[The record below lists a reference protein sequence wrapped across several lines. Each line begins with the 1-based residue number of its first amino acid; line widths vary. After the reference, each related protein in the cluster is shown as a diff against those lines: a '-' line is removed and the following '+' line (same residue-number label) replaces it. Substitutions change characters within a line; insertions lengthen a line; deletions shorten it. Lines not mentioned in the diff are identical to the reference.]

1 MQPFEKRMPVKIL
14 CDSFLTSGLGH
25 VRRCEKILSFIEK
38 LGVEASLY
46 LYKQNDIGA
55 FLEGVGSNDFL
66 IADSYCLNSKDF
78 YLLKE
83 KAKSLMVIEDE
94 EHAKGFYPKNTKI
107 MNFTLN
113 ALKHYSHVSKDH
125 YLGVGFYPV
134 DTRFIYDRPINTENK
149 EVLITLGGS
158 EQKILKEIVKILEN
172 KNVNLHIISSYIP
185 KNPPKNTHYYSPLNP
200 LEFSSLMKF
209 CAYAISASG
218 QTLYELA
225 LSQTPSLIL
234 PIASNQ
240 IVQSQEFESLGIFK
254 QTSLKTLAKDF
265 EKLRIQKN
273 QAWAKTLAF
282 GSELEGALRK
292 FLEI

>member
-14 CDSFLTSGLGH
+14 CDAFLTSGLGH

-46 LYKQNDIGA
+46 LYKQNDIST
-55 FLEGVGSNDFL
+55 FLEGVGNDDFL

-113 ALKHYSHVSKDH
+113 ALKHYNHASKDH

-134 DTRFIYDRPINTENK
+134 DARFVYERPINTENK

-158 EQKILKEIVKILEN
+158 EQKTLKEIVKILEN
-172 KNVNLHIISSYIP
+172 KNVNLHIISPYTP
-185 KNPPKNTHYYSPLNP
+185 KNPPKNTHYYSPLSP
-200 LEFSSLMKF
+200 LEFSSLMKS
-209 CAYAISASG
+209 CTCAISAAG

-240 IVQSQEFESLGIFK
+240 IIQSQEFENSGIFK

-265 EKLRIQKN
+265 EKLQIQKN
-273 QAWAKTLAF
+273 QAWAKNLAF
-282 GSELEGALRK
+282 GSELEGALRE
-292 FLEI
+292 FL

>member
-1 MQPFEKRMPVKIL
+1 MPVKIL
-14 CDSFLTSGLGH
+14 CDAFVTSGLGH

-46 LYKQNDIGA
+46 LHKQDNINA
-55 FLEGVGSNDFL
+55 FLEGVGGNDFL

-185 KNPPKNTHYYSPLNP
+185 KNPPKNARYYSPLSP

-240 IVQSQEFESLGIFK
+240 IVQSKEFESLGIFK

-282 GSELEGALRK
+282 GSELEGALRE

>member
-14 CDSFLTSGLGH
+14 CDAFVTSGLGH

-46 LYKQNDIGA
+46 LYKQNDISA
-55 FLEGVGSNDFL
+55 FLESVGGNDFL

-134 DTRFIYDRPINTENK
+134 DTRFIYERPINTANK

-172 KNVNLHIISSYIP
+172 KNVNLHIISPYIP

-200 LEFSSLMKF
+200 LEFSSLMKS
-209 CAYAISASG
+209 CACAISASG

-240 IVQSQEFESLGIFK
+240 ILQSKEFESLGIFK

-265 EKLRIQKN
+265 EKLQIQKN

-282 GSELEGALRK
+282 GSELEGTLRE

>member
-1 MQPFEKRMPVKIL
+1 MPVKIL

-38 LGVEASLY
+38 LGVEASFHLH
-46 LYKQNDIGA
+46 KQNDISA
-55 FLEGVGSNDFL
+55 FLEGVGNDDFL
-66 IADSYCLNSKDF
+66 ITDSYRLNSKDF

-83 KAKSLMVIEDE
+83 KTKSLMVIEDK

-107 MNFTLN
+107 MNSTLN

-134 DTRFIYDRPINTENK
+134 DIRFVYERPINTENK

-158 EQKILKEIVKILEN
+158 EQKTLKEIVKILEN

-209 CAYAISASG
+209 CACAISAAG

-240 IVQSQEFESLGIFK
+240 ILQSKEFESLGIFK

-265 EKLRIQKN
+265 EKLQIQKN
-273 QAWAKTLAF
+273 QAWAKNLAF
-282 GSELEGALRK
+282 GSELESALRE

>member
-1 MQPFEKRMPVKIL
+1 MPVKIL
-14 CDSFLTSGLGH
+14 CDLFLTSGLGH

-38 LGVEASLY
+38 LGVKASLY
-46 LYKQNDIGA
+46 LHKQDNINA
-55 FLEGVGSNDFL
+55 FLEGVGGNDFL
-66 IADSYCLNSKDF
+66 IADSYRLNSKDF

-83 KAKSLMVIEDE
+83 KAKSLMVIEDK

-107 MNFTLN
+107 LNFTLN
-113 ALKHYSHVSKDH
+113 ALKHYNHASKDH

-134 DTRFIYDRPINTENK
+134 DARFVYERPINTENK

-172 KNVNLHIISSYIP
+172 KNVNLHIISPYTP

-200 LEFSSLMKF
+200 LEFSSLMRF
-209 CAYAISASG
+209 CACAISAAG

-240 IVQSQEFESLGIFK
+240 IIQSQEFENSGIFK

-265 EKLRIQKN
+265 ENLQIQKN

-282 GSELEGALRK
+282 GSELEGALRE

>member
-1 MQPFEKRMPVKIL
+1 MPVKIL
-14 CDSFLTSGLGH
+14 CDAFVTSGLGH

-46 LYKQNDIGA
+46 LHKQDNINA
-55 FLEGVGSNDFL
+55 FLEGVGNDDFL

-134 DTRFIYDRPINTENK
+134 DTRFIYDRPINTANK

-158 EQKILKEIVKILEN
+158 EQKTLKEIVKILEN

-185 KNPPKNTHYYSPLNP
+185 KNPPKNARYYSPLSP
-200 LEFSSLMKF
+200 LEFSSLMRS
-209 CAYAISASG
+209 CACAISASG

-240 IVQSQEFESLGIFK
+240 IVQSKEFESLGIFK

-273 QAWAKTLAF
+273 QAWAKNLTF
-282 GSELEGALRK
+282 GSELEGALRE

>member
-14 CDSFLTSGLGH
+14 CDAFVTSGLGH

-46 LYKQNDIGA
+46 LHKQDNINA
-55 FLEGVGSNDFL
+55 FLEGVCGNDFL

-113 ALKHYSHVSKDH
+113 ALKHYNHASKDH

-185 KNPPKNTHYYSPLNP
+185 KNPPKNARYYSPLSP

-240 IVQSQEFESLGIFK
+240 IVQSKEFESLGIFK

-265 EKLRIQKN
+265 EKLQIQKN

-282 GSELEGALRK
+282 GSELEGALRE

>member
-38 LGVEASLY
+38 LGVEVSLY
-46 LYKQNDIGA
+46 LYKQNDISA
-55 FLEGVGSNDFL
+55 FLEGVGNDDFL
-66 IADSYCLNSKDF
+66 ITDSYRLNSKDF

-158 EQKILKEIVKILEN
+158 EQKMLEEIVKILEN
-172 KNVNLHIISSYIP
+172 KNVNLHIISPYIP

-200 LEFSSLMKF
+200 LEFSSLMKS
-209 CAYAISASG
+209 CACAISAAG

-240 IVQSQEFESLGIFK
+240 IIQSKEFESLGIFK

-265 EKLRIQKN
+265 ENLQIQKN

-282 GSELEGALRK
+282 GSELESALRE

>member
-1 MQPFEKRMPVKIL
+1 MPVKIL
-14 CDSFLTSGLGH
+14 CDCFLTSGLGH

-38 LGVEASLY
+38 LGVKADLY
-46 LYKQNDIGA
+46 LHKQDNMST
-55 FLEGVGSNDFL
+55 FLEGVGGNDFL
-66 IADSYCLNSKDF
+66 ITDSYCLNSKDF

-83 KAKSLMVIEDE
+83 KAKSLMVIEDK

-107 MNFTLN
+107 MNSTLN
-113 ALKHYSHVSKDH
+113 ALKHYNHASKDH

-134 DTRFIYDRPINTENK
+134 DARFIYERPINTENK

-172 KNVNLHIISSYIP
+172 KNVNLHIISPHTP
-185 KNPPKNTHYYSPLNP
+185 KNPPQNARYYSPLSP

-209 CAYAISASG
+209 CACAISASG

-240 IVQSQEFESLGIFK
+240 ILQSQEFENSGIFK

-265 EKLRIQKN
+265 ENLQIQKN

-282 GSELEGALRK
+282 GSELEGALRE

>member
-1 MQPFEKRMPVKIL
+1 MPVKIL
-14 CDSFLTSGLGH
+14 CDAFVTSGLGH

-38 LGVEASLY
+38 LGVEASLH
-46 LYKQNDIGA
+46 LYKQNDISA
-55 FLEGVGSNDFL
+55 FLEGVGNDDFL
-66 IADSYCLNSKDF
+66 IADSYRLNSKDF

-83 KAKSLMVIEDE
+83 KAKSLMVIEDK

-113 ALKHYSHVSKDH
+113 ALKHYNHVSKDH

-134 DTRFIYDRPINTENK
+134 DARFVYERPINTENK

-158 EQKILKEIVKILEN
+158 EQKTLKEIVKILEN
-172 KNVNLHIISSYIP
+172 KNVNLHIISPYIP

-209 CAYAISASG
+209 CTCAISAAG

-240 IVQSQEFESLGIFK
+240 IIQSQEFESLGIFK

-265 EKLRIQKN
+265 ENLQIQKN

-282 GSELEGALRK
+282 GSELEGALRE

>member
-1 MQPFEKRMPVKIL
+1 M

-46 LYKQNDIGA
+46 LYKQNDISA
-55 FLEGVGSNDFL
+55 FLEGVGNDDFL
-66 IADSYCLNSKDF
+66 ITDSYRLNSKDF

-83 KAKSLMVIEDE
+83 KAKSLMVIEDT

-113 ALKHYSHVSKDH
+113 ALKHYNHASKDH

-134 DTRFIYDRPINTENK
+134 DIRFVYERPINTENK

-158 EQKILKEIVKILEN
+158 EQKILEEIVKILEN
-172 KNVNLHIISSYIP
+172 KNVNLHIISPYTP
-185 KNPPKNTHYYSPLNP
+185 KNPPKNTHYYSPLSP

-209 CAYAISASG
+209 CACAISAAG

-225 LSQTPSLIL
+225 LSQTPSLII

-240 IVQSQEFESLGIFK
+240 IVQSKEFESLGIFK

-265 EKLRIQKN
+265 ENLQIQKN

-282 GSELEGALRK
+282 GSELESALRE

>member
-1 MQPFEKRMPVKIL
+1 MPVKIL
-14 CDSFLTSGLGH
+14 CDAFVTSGLGH

-38 LGVEASLY
+38 LGVKASLY
-46 LYKQNDIGA
+46 LHKQDNINA
-55 FLEGVGSNDFL
+55 FLEGVGGNDFL
-66 IADSYCLNSKDF
+66 ITDSYCLNSKDF

-113 ALKHYSHVSKDH
+113 ALKHYNHASKDH

-134 DTRFIYDRPINTENK
+134 DARFIYERPINTENK

-158 EQKILKEIVKILEN
+158 EQKMLKEIVKILEN

-200 LEFSSLMKF
+200 LEFSFLMKS
-209 CAYAISASG
+209 CACAISASG

-240 IVQSQEFESLGIFK
+240 IVQSKEFESLGIFK

-273 QAWAKTLAF
+273 QAWAKNLAF
-282 GSELEGALRK
+282 GSELEGALRE

>member
-1 MQPFEKRMPVKIL
+1 M
-14 CDSFLTSGLGH
+14 CDSFVTSGLGH

-38 LGVEASLY
+38 LGVGASLY

-55 FLEGVGSNDFL
+55 FLEGVGGNDFL

-113 ALKHYSHVSKDH
+113 ALKHYNHASKDH

-134 DTRFIYDRPINTENK
+134 DARFIYDRPINTENK

-185 KNPPKNTHYYSPLNP
+185 KNPPKNARYYSPLSP
-200 LEFSSLMKF
+200 LEFSSLMKS
-209 CAYAISASG
+209 CACAISAAG

-225 LSQTPSLIL
+225 LSQTPSLII
-234 PIASNQ
+234 PIAPNQ
-240 IVQSQEFESLGIFK
+240 ILQSKEFENSGIFK

-265 EKLRIQKN
+265 EKLQIQKN
-273 QAWAKTLAF
+273 QAWAKNLVF
-282 GSELEGALRK
+282 GSKLEGALRE
-292 FLEI
+292 FLGV

>member
-1 MQPFEKRMPVKIL
+1 MPVKIL
-14 CDSFLTSGLGH
+14 CDCFLTSGLGH

-46 LYKQNDIGA
+46 LHKQNNISA
-55 FLEGVGSNDFL
+55 FLEGVGNDDFL
-66 IADSYCLNSKDF
+66 IADSYRLNSKDF

-83 KAKSLMVIEDE
+83 KAKSLMVIEDT

-113 ALKHYSHVSKDH
+113 ALKHYNHASKDH

-134 DTRFIYDRPINTENK
+134 DIRFVYERPINTENK

-158 EQKILKEIVKILEN
+158 EQKTLKEIVKILEN
-172 KNVNLHIISSYIP
+172 KNVNLHIISPYIP

-209 CAYAISASG
+209 CACAISAAG

-225 LSQTPSLIL
+225 LSQTPSLII

-240 IVQSQEFESLGIFK
+240 IIQSQEFENSGIFK
-254 QTSLKTLAKDF
+254 QTSLKTLARDF
-265 EKLRIQKN
+265 EKLQIQKN
-273 QAWAKTLAF
+273 QAWAKNLAF
-282 GSELEGALRK
+282 GSELEGALRE

>member
-14 CDSFLTSGLGH
+14 CDAFVTSGLGH

-46 LYKQNDIGA
+46 LHKQNNISA
-55 FLEGVGSNDFL
+55 FLEGVGNDDLL

-83 KAKSLMVIEDE
+83 KAKSLMVVEDK

-125 YLGVGFYPV
+125 YLGVGFYPI
-134 DTRFIYDRPINTENK
+134 DARFVYERPINTENK

-158 EQKILKEIVKILEN
+158 DQETLKEIVKILEN
-172 KNVNLHIISSYIP
+172 KNVNLHIISPYIP

-200 LEFSSLMKF
+200 LEFSSLMKS
-209 CAYAISASG
+209 CACAISAAG

-240 IVQSQEFESLGIFK
+240 ILQSKEFESLGIFK

-265 EKLRIQKN
+265 EKLQIQKN

-282 GSELEGALRK
+282 GSELEGALRE
-292 FLEI
+292 FLE

>member
-14 CDSFLTSGLGH
+14 CDAFLTSGLGH

-38 LGVEASLY
+38 LGVKADLY
-46 LYKQNDIGA
+46 SHKQNNISA
-55 FLEGVGSNDFL
+55 FLESVGGNDFL

-134 DTRFIYDRPINTENK
+134 DARFIYDRPINTENK

-158 EQKILKEIVKILEN
+158 EQKTLKEIVKILEN
-172 KNVNLHIISSYIP
+172 KGMYLHIISPYTP

-200 LEFSSLMKF
+200 LEFSSLMKS
-209 CAYAISASG
+209 CTCAISAAG

-240 IVQSQEFESLGIFK
+240 IIQSQEFENSGIFK
-254 QTSLKTLAKDF
+254 QTSLKTLARDF
-265 EKLRIQKN
+265 ENLQIQKN
-273 QAWAKTLAF
+273 QAWAKNLAF
-282 GSELEGALRK
+282 GSELEGALRE

>member
-14 CDSFLTSGLGH
+14 CDCFLTSGLGH
-25 VRRCEKILSFIEK
+25 VRRCEKILSFIER

-46 LYKQNDIGA
+46 LHKQNNISA
-55 FLEGVGSNDFL
+55 FLEGVGNDDLL

-83 KAKSLMVIEDE
+83 KAKSLMVIEDT

-113 ALKHYSHVSKDH
+113 ALKHYNHASKDH

-134 DTRFIYDRPINTENK
+134 DARFIYERPINTENK

-172 KNVNLHIISSYIP
+172 KNVNLHIISPYTP
-185 KNPPKNTHYYSPLNP
+185 KNPPKNTRYYSPLSP

-209 CAYAISASG
+209 CTCAISASG

-240 IVQSQEFESLGIFK
+240 IVQSKEFESLGIFK

-265 EKLRIQKN
+265 EKLQIQKN

-282 GSELEGALRK
+282 GSELEGALRE

>member
-1 MQPFEKRMPVKIL
+1 MPVKIL
-14 CDSFLTSGLGH
+14 CDAFLTSGLGH

-46 LYKQNDIGA
+46 LHKQDNISA
-55 FLEGVGSNDFL
+55 FLEGVGGNDLL
-66 IADSYCLNSKDF
+66 ITDSYRLNSKDF

-113 ALKHYSHVSKDH
+113 ALKHYNHASKDH

-134 DTRFIYDRPINTENK
+134 DARFIYDRPINTANK

-158 EQKILKEIVKILEN
+158 EQKTLKEIVKILEN

-185 KNPPKNTHYYSPLNP
+185 KNPPKNTCYYSPLSP
-200 LEFSSLMKF
+200 LEFSSLMKS
-209 CAYAISASG
+209 CACAISASG

-240 IVQSQEFESLGIFK
+240 IVQSKEFESLGIFK

-265 EKLRIQKN
+265 ENLQIQKN
-273 QAWAKTLAF
+273 QAWAKNLAF
-282 GSELEGALRK
+282 GSELEGALRE

>member
-1 MQPFEKRMPVKIL
+1 MPVKIL
-14 CDSFLTSGLGH
+14 CDAFVTSGLGH

-46 LYKQNDIGA
+46 LHKQDNISA
-55 FLEGVGSNDFL
+55 FLESVGNDDFL
-66 IADSYCLNSKDF
+66 ITDSYRLNSKDF

-83 KAKSLMVIEDE
+83 KAKSLMVIEDK

-158 EQKILKEIVKILEN
+158 EQKMLEEIVKILEN
-172 KNVNLHIISSYIP
+172 KNVNLHIISPYIP

-200 LEFSSLMKF
+200 LEFSSLMKS
-209 CAYAISASG
+209 CACAISAAG

-240 IVQSQEFESLGIFK
+240 IIQSKEFESLGIFK

-265 EKLRIQKN
+265 ENLQIQKN

-282 GSELEGALRK
+282 GSELESALRE

>member
-14 CDSFLTSGLGH
+14 CDAFVTSGLGH

-46 LYKQNDIGA
+46 LHKQDNINA
-55 FLEGVGSNDFL
+55 FLEGVGGNDFL
-66 IADSYCLNSKDF
+66 ITDSYCLNSKDF

-134 DTRFIYDRPINTENK
+134 DARFIYDRPINTANK

-158 EQKILKEIVKILEN
+158 EQKTLKEIVKILEN

-185 KNPPKNTHYYSPLNP
+185 KNPPKNARYYSPLSP

-209 CAYAISASG
+209 CTYAISASG

-240 IVQSQEFESLGIFK
+240 IVQSKEFESLGIFK

-265 EKLRIQKN
+265 EKLQIQKN
-273 QAWAKTLAF
+273 QAWAKNLAF
-282 GSELEGALRK
+282 GSELEGALRE

>member
-1 MQPFEKRMPVKIL
+1 MPVKIL
-14 CDSFLTSGLGH
+14 CDLFLTSGLGH

-46 LYKQNDIGA
+46 SHKQNNISA
-55 FLEGVGSNDFL
+55 FLEGVGNDDFL
-66 IADSYCLNSKDF
+66 ITDSYRLNSKDF

-83 KAKSLMVIEDE
+83 KAKSLMVIEDK

-113 ALKHYSHVSKDH
+113 ALKHYNHVSKDH

-134 DTRFIYDRPINTENK
+134 DARFVYERPINTENK

-158 EQKILKEIVKILEN
+158 EQKTLKEIVKILEN
-172 KNVNLHIISSYIP
+172 KNVNLHIISPYTP

-209 CAYAISASG
+209 CACAISAAG

-240 IVQSQEFESLGIFK
+240 ILQSQEFENSGIFK
-254 QTSLKTLAKDF
+254 QTSLKTLARDF
-265 EKLRIQKN
+265 EKLQIQKN
-273 QAWAKTLAF
+273 QAWAKNLAF
-282 GSELEGALRK
+282 GSELEGTLRE

>member
-14 CDSFLTSGLGH
+14 CDAFVTSGLGH

-38 LGVEASLY
+38 LGVEASLH
-46 LYKQNDIGA
+46 LYRQNDISA
-55 FLEGVGSNDFL
+55 FLEGVDGSDFL

-83 KAKSLMVIEDE
+83 KAKSLMVIEDK

-134 DTRFIYDRPINTENK
+134 DARFVYERPINTENK

-172 KNVNLHIISSYIP
+172 KNVNLHIISPYTP
-185 KNPPKNTHYYSPLNP
+185 KNPPRNTHYYSPLNP
-200 LEFSSLMKF
+200 LEFSSLMKS
-209 CAYAISASG
+209 CACAISAAG

-240 IVQSQEFESLGIFK
+240 ILQSKEFESLGIFK
-254 QTSLKTLAKDF
+254 RTSLKTLAKDF
-265 EKLRIQKN
+265 ENLQIQKN

-282 GSELEGALRK
+282 GSELEGALRE
-292 FLEI
+292 FLEV

>member
-1 MQPFEKRMPVKIL
+1 MPVKIL
-14 CDSFLTSGLGH
+14 CDAFVTSGLGH

-38 LGVEASLY
+38 LGVKASLY
-46 LYKQNDIGA
+46 LHKQDNISA
-55 FLEGVGSNDFL
+55 FLESVGGNDFL

-113 ALKHYSHVSKDH
+113 ALKHYNHASKDH

-134 DTRFIYDRPINTENK
+134 DARFIYDRPINTANK

-158 EQKILKEIVKILEN
+158 EQKTLKEIVKILEN
-172 KNVNLHIISSYIP
+172 KNVNLHIISSHVP
-185 KNPPKNTHYYSPLNP
+185 KNPPKNARYYSPLSP
-200 LEFSSLMKF
+200 LEFSSLMKS
-209 CAYAISASG
+209 CACAISASG

-240 IVQSQEFESLGIFK
+240 IIQSKEFESLGIFK

-265 EKLRIQKN
+265 EKLQVQKN
-273 QAWAKTLAF
+273 QAWAKNLAF
-282 GSELEGALRK
+282 GSELEGALRE

>member
-14 CDSFLTSGLGH
+14 CDLFLTSGLGH

-38 LGVEASLY
+38 LGVEASLH
-46 LYKQNDIGA
+46 LYKQNDISA
-55 FLEGVGSNDFL
+55 FLEGVGNDDFL

-83 KAKSLMVIEDE
+83 KAKSLMVIEDK

-107 MNFTLN
+107 LNFTLN
-113 ALKHYSHVSKDH
+113 ALKHYNHASKDH

-134 DTRFIYDRPINTENK
+134 DARFVYERPINTENK

-172 KNVNLHIISSYIP
+172 KNVNLHIISPYTP
-185 KNPPKNTHYYSPLNP
+185 KNPPKNTRYYSPLNP
-200 LEFSSLMKF
+200 LEFSSLMRF
-209 CAYAISASG
+209 CACAISAAG

-240 IVQSQEFESLGIFK
+240 IIQSQEFENSGIFK

-265 EKLRIQKN
+265 ENLQIQKN

-282 GSELEGALRK
+282 GSELEGALRE

>member
-1 MQPFEKRMPVKIL
+1 MPVKIL
-14 CDSFLTSGLGH
+14 CDCFLTSGLGH

-46 LYKQNDIGA
+46 LHKQDNINA
-55 FLEGVGSNDFL
+55 FLEGVGNDDFL

-134 DTRFIYDRPINTENK
+134 DTRFIYDRPINTANK

-158 EQKILKEIVKILEN
+158 EQKTLKEIVKILEN

-185 KNPPKNTHYYSPLNP
+185 KNPPKNARYYSPLSP
-200 LEFSSLMKF
+200 LEFSSLMRS
-209 CAYAISASG
+209 CACAISASG

-240 IVQSQEFESLGIFK
+240 IVQSKEFESLGIFK

-273 QAWAKTLAF
+273 QAWAKNLTF
-282 GSELEGALRK
+282 GSELEGALRE

>member
-1 MQPFEKRMPVKIL
+1 M

-25 VRRCEKILSFIEK
+25 VRRCEKILFFIEK

-46 LYKQNDIGA
+46 LHKQNNISA
-55 FLEGVGSNDFL
+55 FLEGVGNDDFL
-66 IADSYCLNSKDF
+66 ITDSYRLNSKDF

-83 KAKSLMVIEDE
+83 KAKSLMVIEDK

-113 ALKHYSHVSKDH
+113 ALKHYNHASKDH

-134 DTRFIYDRPINTENK
+134 DSRFVYERPINTENK

-158 EQKILKEIVKILEN
+158 EQKILEEIVKILEN
-172 KNVNLHIISSYIP
+172 KNVNLHIISPYTP
-185 KNPPKNTHYYSPLNP
+185 KNPPKNTRYYSPLSP
-200 LEFSSLMKF
+200 LEFSSLMKS
-209 CAYAISASG
+209 CACAISAAG

-225 LSQTPSLIL
+225 LSQTPSLII

-240 IVQSQEFESLGIFK
+240 IIQSQEFENSGIFK

-265 EKLRIQKN
+265 EKLQIQKN
-273 QAWAKTLAF
+273 QAWAKNLAF
-282 GSELEGALRK
+282 GSELEGALRE

>member
-1 MQPFEKRMPVKIL
+1 M

-46 LYKQNDIGA
+46 LHKQDNINA
-55 FLEGVGSNDFL
+55 FLEGVGGNDFL

-83 KAKSLMVIEDE
+83 KAKSLMVIEDK

-107 MNFTLN
+107 LNFTLN
-113 ALKHYSHVSKDH
+113 ALKHYNHASKDH

-134 DTRFIYDRPINTENK
+134 DSRFVYERPINTENK

-158 EQKILKEIVKILEN
+158 EQKILEEIVKILEN
-172 KNVNLHIISSYIP
+172 KNVNLHIISPYTP
-185 KNPPKNTHYYSPLNP
+185 KNPPKNTHYYSPLSP
-200 LEFSSLMKF
+200 LEFSSLMKS
-209 CAYAISASG
+209 CACAISAAG

-225 LSQTPSLIL
+225 LSQTPSLII

-240 IVQSQEFESLGIFK
+240 IIQSQEFENSGIFK

-265 EKLRIQKN
+265 EKLQIQKN
-273 QAWAKTLAF
+273 QAWAKNLAF
-282 GSELEGALRK
+282 GSELEGTLRE

>member
-14 CDSFLTSGLGH
+14 CDAFVTSGLGH

-46 LYKQNDIGA
+46 LHKQNDIGA
-55 FLEGVGSNDFL
+55 FLDGVGNDDLL
-66 IADSYCLNSKDF
+66 ITDSYCLNSKDF

-83 KAKSLMVIEDE
+83 KAKSLMAVEDK

-134 DTRFIYDRPINTENK
+134 DTRFVYERPINTENK

-158 EQKILKEIVKILEN
+158 EQKTLKEIVKILEN
-172 KNVNLHIISSYIP
+172 KNVNLHIISPYTP

-200 LEFSSLMKF
+200 LEFSSLMKS
-209 CAYAISASG
+209 CACTISAAG

-240 IVQSQEFESLGIFK
+240 IVQSKEFESLGIFK

-265 EKLRIQKN
+265 EKLQIQKN

-282 GSELEGALRK
+282 GSELEGALRE

>member
-1 MQPFEKRMPVKIL
+1 MPVKIL
-14 CDSFLTSGLGH
+14 CDSFVTSGLGH

-46 LYKQNDIGA
+46 PHKQDNIST
-55 FLEGVGSNDFL
+55 FLEGVGGNDFL
-66 IADSYCLNSKDF
+66 IADSYRLNSKDF

-113 ALKHYSHVSKDH
+113 ALKHYNHASKDH

-134 DTRFIYDRPINTENK
+134 DARFIYERPINTENK

-158 EQKILKEIVKILEN
+158 EQKTLEEIVKILEN
-172 KNVNLHIISSYIP
+172 KNVNLHIISPYIP
-185 KNPPKNTHYYSPLNP
+185 KNPPKNTRYYSPLSP
-200 LEFSSLMKF
+200 LEFSSLMKL

-225 LSQTPSLIL
+225 LSQTPSLII

-265 EKLRIQKN
+265 ENLQIQKN
-273 QAWAKTLAF
+273 QAWAKNLVF
-282 GSELEGALRK
+282 GSELEGALRE

>member
-46 LYKQNDIGA
+46 LYKQNDISA
-55 FLEGVGSNDFL
+55 FLEGVGNDDFL
-66 IADSYCLNSKDF
+66 ITDSYRLNSKDF

-83 KAKSLMVIEDE
+83 KAKSLMVIEDT

-113 ALKHYSHVSKDH
+113 ALKHYNHASKDH

-134 DTRFIYDRPINTENK
+134 DSRFVYERPINTENK

-158 EQKILKEIVKILEN
+158 EQKILEEIVKILEN
-172 KNVNLHIISSYIP
+172 KNVNLHIISPYTP
-185 KNPPKNTHYYSPLNP
+185 KNPPKNTHYYSPLSP

-209 CAYAISASG
+209 CACAISAAG

-225 LSQTPSLIL
+225 LSQTPSLII

-240 IVQSQEFESLGIFK
+240 IVQSKEFESLGIFK

-265 EKLRIQKN
+265 ENLQIQKN

-282 GSELEGALRK
+282 GSELESALRE

>member
-1 MQPFEKRMPVKIL
+1 MPVKIL
-14 CDSFLTSGLGH
+14 CDAFVTSGLGH

-38 LGVEASLY
+38 LGVEADLY
-46 LYKQNDIGA
+46 LHKQNNISA
-55 FLEGVGSNDFL
+55 FLEGVGNDDFL

-83 KAKSLMVIEDE
+83 KAKSLMVIEDK
-94 EHAKGFYPKNTKI
+94 EHTKGFYPKNTKI
-107 MNFTLN
+107 LNFTLN
-113 ALKHYSHVSKDH
+113 ALKHYNHASKDH

-134 DTRFIYDRPINTENK
+134 DARFIYERPINTANK
-149 EVLITLGGS
+149 EALITLGGS
-158 EQKILKEIVKILEN
+158 EQKTLEEIVKILEN
-172 KNVNLHIISSYIP
+172 KNVNLHIISPHAP
-185 KNPPKNTHYYSPLNP
+185 KNPPKNTHYYSPLSP

-209 CAYAISASG
+209 CACAISAAG

-240 IVQSQEFESLGIFK
+240 IIQSQEFENSGIFK
-254 QTSLKTLAKDF
+254 QTSLKTLARDF
-265 EKLRIQKN
+265 EKLQIQKN
-273 QAWAKTLAF
+273 QAWAKNLAF
-282 GSELEGALRK
+282 GSELEGALRE

>member
-1 MQPFEKRMPVKIL
+1 MPVKIL
-14 CDSFLTSGLGH
+14 CDAFVTSGLGH
-25 VRRCEKILSFIEK
+25 VRRGEKILSFIEK
-38 LGVEASLY
+38 LGVKASLY
-46 LYKQNDIGA
+46 LHKQNNISA
-55 FLEGVGSNDFL
+55 FLEGVGNDDFL
-66 IADSYCLNSKDF
+66 ITDSYRLNSKDF

-113 ALKHYSHVSKDH
+113 ALKHYNHASKDH

-134 DTRFIYDRPINTENK
+134 DARFVYERPINTENK

-158 EQKILKEIVKILEN
+158 EQKTLKEIVKILEN
-172 KNVNLHIISSYIP
+172 KNVNLHIISPHIP
-185 KNPPKNTHYYSPLNP
+185 KNPPKNTHYYSPLSP

-209 CAYAISASG
+209 CACAISAAG

-240 IVQSQEFESLGIFK
+240 ILQSKEFENSGIFK
-254 QTSLKTLAKDF
+254 QTSLKTLARDF
-265 EKLRIQKN
+265 EKLQIQKN
-273 QAWAKTLAF
+273 QAWAKNLAF
-282 GSELEGALRK
+282 GSELEGALRE

>member
-1 MQPFEKRMPVKIL
+1 M
-14 CDSFLTSGLGH
+14 CDAFVTSGLGH

-46 LYKQNDIGA
+46 LHKQNDIGT
-55 FLEGVGSNDFL
+55 FLEGVGGNDFL
-66 IADSYCLNSKDF
+66 ITDSYCLNSKDF

-134 DTRFIYDRPINTENK
+134 DARFVYEHPINTENK

-158 EQKILKEIVKILEN
+158 EQKMLEEIVKILEN
-172 KNVNLHIISSYIP
+172 KNVNLHIISPHTP

-282 GSELEGALRK
+282 GSELEGALRE

>member
-1 MQPFEKRMPVKIL
+1 MSVKIL
-14 CDSFLTSGLGH
+14 CDSFVTSGLGH

-38 LGVEASLY
+38 LGVKASLY
-46 LYKQNDIGA
+46 PHKQDNIST
-55 FLEGVGSNDFL
+55 FLEGVGGNDFL
-66 IADSYCLNSKDF
+66 IADSYRLNSKDF

-113 ALKHYSHVSKDH
+113 ALKHYNHASKDH

-134 DTRFIYDRPINTENK
+134 DARFIYERPINTENK

-158 EQKILKEIVKILEN
+158 EQKTLEEIVKILEN
-172 KNVNLHIISSYIP
+172 KNVNLHIISPYIP
-185 KNPPKNTHYYSPLNP
+185 KNPPKNTRYYSPLSP
-200 LEFSSLMKF
+200 LEFSSLMKL

-225 LSQTPSLIL
+225 LSQTPSLII

-265 EKLRIQKN
+265 EKLQIQKN
-273 QAWAKTLAF
+273 QAWAKNLVF
-282 GSELEGALRK
+282 GSELEGALRE

>member
-25 VRRCEKILSFIEK
+25 VRRCEKILFFIEK
-38 LGVEASLY
+38 LGVKADLY
-46 LYKQNDIGA
+46 SHKQNNISA
-55 FLEGVGSNDFL
+55 FLEGVSNDDFL
-66 IADSYCLNSKDF
+66 ITDSYRLNSKDF

-83 KAKSLMVIEDE
+83 KAKSLMVIEDK

-113 ALKHYSHVSKDH
+113 ALKHYNHASKDH

-172 KNVNLHIISSYIP
+172 KNVNLHIISPYTP
-185 KNPPKNTHYYSPLNP
+185 KNPPQNTHYYSPLNP

-209 CAYAISASG
+209 CTYAISASG

-240 IVQSQEFESLGIFK
+240 IIQSQEFENSGIFK
-254 QTSLKTLAKDF
+254 QTSLKTLARDF
-265 EKLRIQKN
+265 EKLQIQKN
-273 QAWAKTLAF
+273 QAWAKNLAF
-282 GSELEGALRK
+282 GSELEGVLRE

>member
-14 CDSFLTSGLGH
+14 CDSFVTSGLGH

-46 LYKQNDIGA
+46 LHKQNDISA
-55 FLEGVGSNDFL
+55 FLEGVGGNDFL

-134 DTRFIYDRPINTENK
+134 DARFIYDRPINTENK

-158 EQKILKEIVKILEN
+158 EQKTLEEIVKILEN
-172 KNVNLHIISSYIP
+172 KNVNLHIISPYIP
-185 KNPPKNTHYYSPLNP
+185 KNPPKNMRYYSPLNP
-200 LEFSSLMKF
+200 LEFSSLMKS
-209 CAYAISASG
+209 CACAISAAG

-240 IVQSQEFESLGIFK
+240 IIQSQEFENSGIFK
-254 QTSLKTLAKDF
+254 QTSLKTLARDF
-265 EKLRIQKN
+265 ENLQIQKN

-282 GSELEGALRK
+282 GSELEGALRE

>member
-1 MQPFEKRMPVKIL
+1 MPVKIL
-14 CDSFLTSGLGH
+14 CDAFVTSGLGH

-38 LGVEASLY
+38 LVVEASLY
-46 LYKQNDIGA
+46 LHKQDNISA
-55 FLEGVGSNDFL
+55 FLEGVGNDDFL
-66 IADSYCLNSKDF
+66 ITDSYCLNSKDF

-113 ALKHYSHVSKDH
+113 ALKHYNHASKDH

-134 DTRFIYDRPINTENK
+134 DARFVYERPINTENK

-158 EQKILKEIVKILEN
+158 EQKTLKEIVKILEN

-185 KNPPKNTHYYSPLNP
+185 KNPPKNTRYYSPLSP

-240 IVQSQEFESLGIFK
+240 IIQSQEFESLGIFK

-265 EKLRIQKN
+265 ENLQIQKN

-282 GSELEGALRK
+282 GSELEGALRE

>member
-1 MQPFEKRMPVKIL
+1 MPVKIL

-46 LYKQNDIGA
+46 LHKQNDIGA
-55 FLEGVGSNDFL
+55 FLEGVGNDDFL
-66 IADSYCLNSKDF
+66 ITDSYCLNSKDF

-113 ALKHYSHVSKDH
+113 ALKRYHHLSKDYQY

-158 EQKILKEIVKILEN
+158 EQKTLEEIVKILEN
-172 KNVNLHIISSYIP
+172 KNVNLHIVSPHAP
-185 KNPPKNTHYYSPLNP
+185 KNPPKNTRYYSPLSP
-200 LEFSSLMKF
+200 LEFSSLMKS
-209 CAYAISASG
+209 CACAISAAG

-240 IVQSQEFESLGIFK
+240 ILQSKEFESLGIFK

-265 EKLRIQKN
+265 EKLQIQKN

-282 GSELEGALRK
+282 GSELEGALRE